1 MHRRQA
7 DLFAKGLIVFDV
19 AISVAAYLT
28 TFFLRQQL
36 ALAAKMSPGFPSW
49 LQVPLV
55 TEATSYHLVLL
66 ALPPVWGVALYL
78 SGCTQ
83 FRGRYAHM
91 FMRHVRAVAV
101 GLAIMVAGLFL
112 FKLQTVA
119 RSFVVAF
126 GVVNVVFL
134 SLGRLAIMETAA
146 FIRRKQVDGHRVL
159 IVGCG
164 EMGYNFAR
172 SLLTDRTFNVRLLG
186 HVCVPNDVDDPRI
199 EAPILGKMA
208 QLDEVLDNDAVDEVV
223 FAIGDVDQELL
234 ANALHFC
241 DERGVDVLLPLPP
254 ALPARAR
261 VEIANVE
268 GFDVPLLG
276 LRRTPSGEARL
287 FFKRLLDLATVSI
300 LILLSSP
307 VMFLVALAIRLE
319 SKGPI
324 LFRQTRCGRNGRT
337 FTMLKFRSMV
347 ADAEAQKMKLLHL
360 NEMSGP
366 VFKIRRD
373 PRITRVGAFIR
384 KTSLDELP
392 QFFNI
397 FLGDMSLVGPRPPI
411 PSEVEQYK
419 PWQRRRLSVK
429 PGLTGLWQVSG
440 RNNIDFEEWMKLDL
454 RYIDEWS
461 LWLDLKILLRTLPA
475 VFSKSGAS

>member
-7 DLFAKGLIVFDV
+7 DLFAKGLLVFDV
-19 AISVAAYLT
+19 AASVAAYLI

-36 ALAAKMSPGFPSW
+36 AIASISEGFPSW
-49 LQVPLV
+49 LKVPLV
-55 TEATSYHLVLL
+55 TEAGSYHLVLL
-66 ALPPVWGVALYL
+66 ALPPVWAVALYL

-83 FRGRYAHM
+83 FRGRYSHM
-91 FMRHVRAVAV
+91 FMRYIRAVAI

-126 GVVNVVFL
+126 GAVDVLFL
-134 SLGRLAIMETAA
+134 SLGRVAIMETAA

-164 EMGYNFAR
+164 ETGISFAR
-172 SLLTDRTFNVRLLG
+172 SLLTDRTFSVKLIG
-186 HVCVPNDVDDPRI
+186 HVSVPGEVRDHRI
-199 EAPILGKMA
+199 GAPILGEMA
-208 QLDEVLDNDAVDEVV
+208 KLDEVLDADAVDEVV
-223 FAIGDVDQELL
+223 FAVHHVDQELL

-261 VEIANVE
+261 VEIASVE
-268 GFDVPLLG
+268 GFDAPLLG
-276 LRRTPSGEARL
+276 LRRTPTGEARL
-287 FFKRLLDLATVSI
+287 FVKRLIDLIAVSL
-300 LILLSSP
+300 LIVVSAPIML
-307 VMFLVALAIRLE
+307 LVALAIRLE
-319 SKGPI
+319 SRGPV

-337 FTMLKFRSMV
+337 FIMLKFRSMV
-347 ADAEAQKMKLLHL
+347 ADAEDQRAKLLHL

-461 LWLDLKILLRTLPA
+461 LWLDIKILLRTVPA
-475 VFSKSGAS
+475 VFSKTGAS

>member
-7 DLFAKGLIVFDV
+7 ELFAKGLLVLDV
-19 AISVAAYLT
+19 TVSAIAYLV
-28 TFFLRQQL
+28 TFFLRQEL
-36 ALAAKMSPGFPSW
+36 ALGAEDLPEW
-49 LQVPLV
+49 LQVPVV
-55 TEATSYHLVLL
+55 TDATSYHVLL
-66 ALPPVWGVALYL
+66 IAMPPVWAASLYL
-78 SGCTQ
+78 SGCTN
-83 FRGRYAHM
+83 FRGRYSRM
-91 FMRHVRAVAV
+91 LIRYVRAVAL
-101 GLAIMVAGLFL
+101 GLALMVAALFL

-126 GVVNVVFL
+126 GAVNIAFL
-134 SLGRLAIMETAA
+134 FFGRVAVMETAA
-146 FIRRKQVDGHRVL
+146 FVRRKQVDGHRVI
-159 IVGCG
+159 IVGAG
-164 EMGYNFAR
+164 EIGRGFAA
-172 SLLTDRTFNVRLLG
+172 SLLQDPTVNVRLLG
-186 HVCVPNDVDDPRI
+186 HVSVPGEEVDRGLQ
-199 EAPILGKMA
+199 APVLGEMA
-208 QLDEVLDNDAVDEVV
+208 KLEEVLDNDAVDEVV
-223 FAIGDVDQELL
+223 FAVVDVDQELL

-261 VEIANVE
+261 VEIANIE
-268 GFDVPLLG
+268 GFDIPLLG
-276 LRRTPSGEARL
+276 LRRTPTGEARL
-287 FFKRLLDLATVSI
+287 FLKRLIDLMGVSVMI
-300 LILLSSP
+300 VLSAP
-307 VMFLVALAIRLE
+307 VMVLVALAIKLE
-319 SKGPI
+319 SKGPV
-324 LFRQTRCGRNGRT
+324 LFRQKRCGRNGRT

-347 ADAEAQKMKLLHL
+347 VDAEEQKARLKHL

-373 PRITRVGAFIR
+373 PRVTRVGGFIR

-397 FLGDMSLVGPRPPI
+397 FLGDMSLVGPRPPL

-440 RNNIDFEEWMKLDL
+440 RNNIDFEEWMRLDL

-461 LWLDLKILLRTLPA
+461 LWLDIKILLRTLPA

>member
-7 DLFAKGLIVFDV
+7 ELFAKGLLVFDV
-19 AISVAAYLT
+19 AASVAAYLI

-36 ALAAKMSPGFPSW
+36 AIASTSEGFPAW

-55 TEATSYHLVLL
+55 TETGSYHLVLL
-66 ALPPVWGVALYL
+66 ALPPVWAVALYL

-83 FRGRYAHM
+83 FRGRYSHM
-91 FMRHVRAVAV
+91 FMRYVRAVAV

-112 FKLQTVA
+112 FKLQMVA

-126 GVVNVVFL
+126 GAVNVVFL
-134 SLGRLAIMETAA
+134 FLGRVAIMETAA

-164 EMGYNFAR
+164 EMGFSFAR
-172 SLLTDRTFNVRLLG
+172 SLLADRTFNVKLLG
-186 HVCVPNDVDDPRI
+186 HVCAPGETKDPRI
-199 EAPILGKMA
+199 DQPTLGEMA
-208 QLDEVLDNDAVDEVV
+208 KLDEVLDNDAVDEVV
-223 FAIGDVDQELL
+223 FAVNDVDQELL

-261 VEIANVE
+261 VEIASVE

-287 FFKRLLDLATVSI
+287 FFKRLIDLIGVTC
-300 LILLSSP
+300 LILFSAPIML
-307 VMFLVALAIRLE
+307 LVSLAIRLE
-319 SKGPI
+319 SRGPI
-324 LFRQTRCGRNGRT
+324 LFKQTRCGRNGRQ

-347 ADAEAQKMKLLHL
+347 ADAEAQRAKLLHL

-397 FLGDMSLVGPRPPI
+397 LLGDMSLVGPRPPI

-461 LWLDLKILLRTLPA
+461 LWLDIKILLRTVPA